1 MSQGKNLI
9 FCFDTSAFIDIHK
22 HLARIIPQL
31 YPELDKLFNSGRL
44 ISHKFVFQEITI
56 QSKNPDSLTK
66 WIQPKEA
73 FFKDI
78 SIQQTTLVSQIV
90 QKFPA
95 LVHYN
100 KEKDD
105 ADPWLIALVI
115 EQRST
120 PSLFSTLQE
129 FAIVSAEGT
138 NILGHLPD
146 ACSHYSVK
154 HLDLPG
160 FFEANG
166 WRVNLQTGISN
177 DSP

>member
-1 MSQGKNLI
+1 MNQKKSLI
-9 FCFDTSAFIDIHK
+9 FCFDTSAFVDIHR
-22 HLARIIPQL
+22 HLSRLIPQL

-44 ISHKFVFQEITI
+44 ISHKIVFNEITTR
-56 QSKNPDSLTK
+56 STKPDSLTK
-66 WIQPKEA
+66 WILPKEA

-78 SIQQTTLVSQIV
+78 SLQQALFVSEIV

-95 LVHYN
+95 LIHYV

-120 PSLFSTLQE
+120 PSLFSSLQD
-129 FAIVSAEGT
+129 FAIVSTEGT
-138 NILGHLPD
+138 NIPGHLPD

-166 WRVNLQTGISN
+166 WSLSLQKAS
-177 DSP
+177 